1 MYWSIQILVSRFSS
15 FPIFLFS
22 SPFYPQSTRL
32 KFAVAGAG
40 SGDQSFEFM
49 FSRNLILKFC
59 PRGPAAFILAA
70 CMLAEVAA
78 ADSGFAPTVAHATP
92 APAAGPDG
100 MVWIPGGEFS
110 MGANIE
116 AEDMCSLPG
125 ATKDAQPIHRV
136 RVDPFWMDA
145 TEVTNEQFAKFVA
158 ATGYITVAEQKPT
171 EAEFPGA
178 PPEVLVAGSILF
190 TTMPGPVPLTQA
202 RWWSYVAGVSW
213 QHPAGPGSD
222 VKNAGKVPVVHIA
235 YEDAAAYAQW
245 AGKRLPTEA

>member
-1 MYWSIQILVSRFSS
+1 
-15 FPIFLFS
+15 
-22 SPFYPQSTRL
+22 
-32 KFAVAGAG
+32 
-40 SGDQSFEFM
+40 
-49 FSRNLILKFC
+49 
-59 PRGPAAFILAA
+59 
-70 CMLAEVAA
+70 MLAEVAA
-78 ADSGFAPTVAHATP
+78 ADSGFAPTVADTTP
-92 APAAGPDG
+92 APAAGPAG

-178 PPEVLVAGSILF
+178 LSWEYLERGPEDFRVKITKLQATTGAKSIPAGCAPPAVVSAPVADSGVAEVDARGLEPPEPLIRILSALESASAGATVRARTDREPCHLFGEATQRGFRHESRAQPDGSWLTVLTRS
-190 TTMPGPVPLTQA
+190 
-202 RWWSYVAGVSW
+202 
-213 QHPAGPGSD
+213 
-222 VKNAGKVPVVHIA
+222 
-235 YEDAAAYAQW
+235 
-245 AGKRLPTEA
+245 